1 MTTTDGCNVNVIN
14 LDVSELEPPEP
25 FSLVVGR
32 LATLP
37 DDAVLNMIHRQ
48 EPYPLYQTADEMG
61 FSHHTIYPS
70 DGVVHIQFWHKDN
83 REAENYCSKKA
94 PLG

>member
-1 MTTTDGCNVNVIN
+1 MNVID

-25 FSLVVGR
+25 YA
-32 LATLP
+32 LAVHQLTQLP
-37 DDAVLNMIHRQ
+37 DDSILNMIHRQ

-61 FSHHTIYPS
+61 FSHQTTYPS

-83 REAENYCSKKA
+83 RKVASYFSKQDS
-94 PLG
+94 LG

>member
-1 MTTTDGCNVNVIN
+1 MNVIN